1 MKNIVTILKYKK
13 YFGKGKKMGWKAR
26 PEEPPPPP
34 MFFDLSPN
42 IVHKT
47 VIQVFLF
54 DYLICNIA
62 C

>member
-34 MFFDLSPN
+34 P
-42 IVHKT
+42 H
-47 VIQVFLF
+47 VF
-54 DYLICNIA
+54 
-62 C
+62 